1 MIKQEIDQLIEL
13 IKLKEVERVT
23 KVNQRYES
31 SAEHSWSCMILAE
44 YFSKKINTKLNLNKV
59 MRLLLYHDLV
69 EIEVGDTFIL
79 DELKSKE
86 QAKKE
91 KQGVKLLKKKIPPE
105 LSNDFEQL
113 FIEFEELKTPEA
125 KFARAID
132 HLEPFIHVFRHHKN
146 LKSMGFTEEIIREK
160 KQKFVEPFPVLLDT
174 FNKYIEYLKE
184 NNYI

>member
-1 MIKQEIDQLIEL
+1 MIKKEINQLIEL

-23 KVNQRYES
+23 KVNQRNES

-44 YFSKKINTKLNLNKV
+44 YFSKKISTKLDLNKV

-69 EIEVGDTFIL
+69 EVEVGDTFIL
-79 DELKSKE
+79 DELRSKE
-86 QAKKE
+86 QVEKE
-91 KQGVKLLKKKIPPE
+91 KQGVQLLKRKIPPE
-105 LSNDFEQL
+105 LTDDFEQL
-113 FIEFEELKTPEA
+113 FTEFEELKTPES

-132 HLEPFIHVFRHHKN
+132 HLEPFIHVFRYHKD
-146 LKSMGFTEEIIREK
+146 LRSMGFTEKIIREK
-160 KQKFVEPFPVLLDT
+160 KQKFIEPFPELLKT